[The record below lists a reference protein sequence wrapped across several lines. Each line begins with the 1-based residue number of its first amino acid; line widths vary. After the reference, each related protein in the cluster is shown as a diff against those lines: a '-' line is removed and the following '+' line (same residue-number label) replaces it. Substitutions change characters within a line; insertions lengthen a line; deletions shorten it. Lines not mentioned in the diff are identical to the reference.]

1 MVTRSDSSRPFQ
13 VERVWAF
20 FVLKVS
26 KLKFQVKTK
35 VLKYNEYY
43 LIKGGNGMP
52 IKLPADFPAKSVLEQ
67 EDIFAIEEK
76 RAKHQDIRPLRFLL
90 LNLMPNKIDTE
101 IQLLRLISQSP
112 LQIDV
117 DFLKLISHKNKN
129 TSPNHLSKFYL
140 SFEEILNQSY
150 DGLIITGAPVETL
163 PFEEV
168 DYWEEL
174 VQIMDWSQ
182 TNTTSVIH
190 ICWGAQ
196 AGLYH
201 HYGVE
206 KIPYDQKLF
215 GIYPQRLKINHRL
228 FRGFDDVF
236 VGPQSR
242 YTGIKEEQ
250 IDEEKLRIVAS
261 DEEIGATILISA
273 DDHNIFLLGH
283 FEYDTDSLKDEYL
296 RDLNKGIN
304 PQFPVNYFDDEK
316 TMTTTNCWRGNA
328 HLLYH
333 NWLNDVYQMTPYHLE
348 DIPKLNREKQGR

>member
-1 MVTRSDSSRPFQ
+1 
-13 VERVWAF
+13 
-20 FVLKVS
+20 
-26 KLKFQVKTK
+26 
-35 VLKYNEYY
+35 
-43 LIKGGNGMP
+43 MP
-52 IKLPADFPAKSVLEQ
+52 IKLPNDFPAKSVLEK

-76 RAKHQDIRPLRFLL
+76 RAKQQDIRPLRLLL

-117 DFLKLISHKNKN
+117 DFLKLVSHTHKN

-140 SFEEILNQSY
+140 SFEEIKNQCY

-168 DYWEEL
+168 DYWQEL
-174 VQIMDWSQ
+174 VQVMDWSQ

-201 HYGVE
+201 HHGIE
-206 KIPYDQKLF
+206 KVQYDQKLF
-215 GIYPQRLKINHRL
+215 GIYPQRLNISHRL

-236 VGPQSR
+236 MGPQSR
-242 YTGIKEEQ
+242 YTGINESQIKEEQ
-250 IDEEKLRIVAS
+250 LRIVAA
-261 DEEIGATILISA
+261 DETIGATILISA
-273 DDHNIFLLGH
+273 DDHDIFLLGH
-283 FEYDTDSLKDEYL
+283 FEYDTDSLKREYL
-296 RDLNKGIN
+296 RDQERGLDTQI
-304 PQFPVNYFDDEK
+304 PVNYFEDAALSK
-316 TMTTTNCWRGNA
+316 VTNCWRGNA

-333 NWLNDVYQMTPYHLE
+333 NWLNDVYQMTPYHLA
-348 DIPKLNREKQGR
+348 DIPKMRAQQA

>member
-1 MVTRSDSSRPFQ
+1 
-13 VERVWAF
+13 
-20 FVLKVS
+20 
-26 KLKFQVKTK
+26 
-35 VLKYNEYY
+35 
-43 LIKGGNGMP
+43 MP
-52 IKLPADFPAKSVLEQ
+52 IKLPNDFPAKSVLEK

-76 RAKHQDIRPLRFLL
+76 RATQQDIRPLRLLL

-117 DFLKLISHKNKN
+117 DFLKLVSHTHKN

-140 SFEEILNQSY
+140 SFEEIKNTCY

-168 DYWEEL
+168 DYWQEL
-174 VQIMDWSQ
+174 VKVMDWSQ

-201 HYGVE
+201 HYKVE
-206 KIPYDQKLF
+206 KIQYEQKLF
-215 GIYPQRLKINHRL
+215 GIYPQRLNISHRL
-228 FRGFDDVF
+228 FRGFDDIF
-236 VGPQSR
+236 MGPQSR
-242 YTGIKEEQ
+242 YTGIDESQIQEEQ
-250 IDEEKLRIVAS
+250 LRIVAAN
-261 DEEIGATILISA
+261 DEIGATILIST

-283 FEYDTDSLKDEYL
+283 FEYDTDSLQREYL
-296 RDLNKGIN
+296 RDQQRGLATKL
-304 PQFPVNYFDDEK
+304 PVNYFEDEGLTK
-316 TMTTTNCWRGNA
+316 VTNCWRGHA

-348 DIPKLNREKQGR
+348 DIPKLRAKKA